1 MVSRLREVLE
11 VRERTGF
18 LFNIP
23 EDQILFPRV
32 LDDVSYGLIRKGVS
46 PLEARKKALLVLE
59 ILGVDETAE
68 LSPYQLSHG
77 QRQRIALAG
86 ALVTNPSLLLLD
98 EPSSAL
104 DPPGRLS
111 LAGILQKIDSS
122 ILLATHDIEFASRI
136 CSRFLVIK
144 DRRSGYSSSGEIS
157 FKLRQFSFFRHCSI
171 IGVGIGIGIGIEI
184 FIEIDR
190 FIHKNEIIIKGKD
203 HRYQYSS
210 IPIPIPALQK
220 KASIAIKFVFNF
232 GYYINGILPY
242 ARSSCIYFG

>member
-1 MVSRLREVLE
+1 MNAALEFKSVSIRYPRRQTDTISNISFTIYPGEKAALLGLNGSGKTSLLLAAVGLIPFSGSIIVDGIPLE
-11 VRERTGF
+11 ERNFQKVRERTGF

-32 LDDVSYGLIRKGVS
+32 LDDVSYGLIRKDVA
-46 PLEARKKALLVLE
+46 PLEAREKALSVLE
-59 ILGVDETAE
+59 MLGIDETAE

-111 LAGILQKIDSS
+111 LAEILQKIDSS

-144 DRRSGYSSSGEIS
+144 DREIREYSSSGEIS
-157 FKLRQFSFFRHCSI
+157 F
-171 IGVGIGIGIGIEI
+171 
-184 FIEIDR
+184 
-190 FIHKNEIIIKGKD
+190 
-203 HRYQYSS
+203 
-210 IPIPIPALQK
+210 
-220 KASIAIKFVFNF
+220 
-232 GYYINGILPY
+232 
-242 ARSSCIYFG
+242 

>member
-1 MVSRLREVLE
+1 MNAALEFKSVSIRYPRRQTDTISNISFTIYPGEKAALLGLNGSGKTSLLLAAVGLIPFSGSIIVDGIPLE
-11 VRERTGF
+11 ERNFQKVRERTGF

-32 LDDVSYGLIRKGVS
+32 LDDVSYGLIRKGVA
-46 PLEARKKALLVLE
+46 PLEAREKALSVLE
-59 ILGVDETAE
+59 MLGIDETAE

-111 LAGILQKIDSS
+111 LAEILQKIDSS

-144 DRRSGYSSSGEIS
+144 DREIREYSSSGEIS
-157 FKLRQFSFFRHCSI
+157 F
-171 IGVGIGIGIGIEI
+171 
-184 FIEIDR
+184 
-190 FIHKNEIIIKGKD
+190 
-203 HRYQYSS
+203 
-210 IPIPIPALQK
+210 
-220 KASIAIKFVFNF
+220 
-232 GYYINGILPY
+232 
-242 ARSSCIYFG
+242 

>member
-1 MVSRLREVLE
+1 MNAALEFKSVSIRYPRRQTDTISNISFTIYPGEKAALLGLNGSGKTSLLLAAVGLIPFSGSIIVDGIPLE
-11 VRERTGF
+11 ERNFQKVRERTGF

-32 LDDVSYGLIRKGVS
+32 LDDVSYGLIRKGVA
-46 PLEARKKALLVLE
+46 PLEAREKALSVLE
-59 ILGVDETAE
+59 MLGIDETAE

-77 QRQRIALAG
+77 QRQRIALAD

-111 LAGILQKIDSS
+111 LAEILQKIDSS

-144 DRRSGYSSSGEIS
+144 DREIREYSSSGEIS
-157 FKLRQFSFFRHCSI
+157 F
-171 IGVGIGIGIGIEI
+171 
-184 FIEIDR
+184 
-190 FIHKNEIIIKGKD
+190 
-203 HRYQYSS
+203 
-210 IPIPIPALQK
+210 
-220 KASIAIKFVFNF
+220 
-232 GYYINGILPY
+232 
-242 ARSSCIYFG
+242 

>member
-1 MVSRLREVLE
+1 MNAALEFKSVSIRYPRRQSDTISNISFTINPGEKAALLGLNGSGKTSLLLAAVGLIPFSGSIIVDGIPVEERNFQE

-144 DRRSGYSSSGEIS
+144 EREITEYSSCGEIS
-157 FKLRQFSFFRHCSI
+157 F
-171 IGVGIGIGIGIEI
+171 
-184 FIEIDR
+184 
-190 FIHKNEIIIKGKD
+190 
-203 HRYQYSS
+203 
-210 IPIPIPALQK
+210 
-220 KASIAIKFVFNF
+220 
-232 GYYINGILPY
+232 
-242 ARSSCIYFG
+242 

>member
-1 MVSRLREVLE
+1 MNAALEFKSVSIRYPRRQSDTISNISFTINPGEKAALLGLNGSGKTSLLLAAVGLIPFSGSIIVDGIPVEERNFQE

-144 DRRSGYSSSGEIS
+144 EREIREYSSCGEIS
-157 FKLRQFSFFRHCSI
+157 F
-171 IGVGIGIGIGIEI
+171 
-184 FIEIDR
+184 
-190 FIHKNEIIIKGKD
+190 
-203 HRYQYSS
+203 
-210 IPIPIPALQK
+210 
-220 KASIAIKFVFNF
+220 
-232 GYYINGILPY
+232 
-242 ARSSCIYFG
+242 

>member
-1 MVSRLREVLE
+1 MNAALEFKSVSIRYPRRQSDTISNISFTINPGEKAALLGLNGSGKTSLLLAAVGLIPFSGSIIVDGIPVEERNFQE

-144 DRRSGYSSSGEIS
+144 DREIREYSSSGEIS
-157 FKLRQFSFFRHCSI
+157 F
-171 IGVGIGIGIGIEI
+171 
-184 FIEIDR
+184 
-190 FIHKNEIIIKGKD
+190 
-203 HRYQYSS
+203 
-210 IPIPIPALQK
+210 
-220 KASIAIKFVFNF
+220 
-232 GYYINGILPY
+232 
-242 ARSSCIYFG
+242 

>member
-1 MVSRLREVLE
+1 MNAALEFKSVSIRYPRRQTDTISNISFTIYPGEKAALLGLNGSGKTSLLLAAVGLIPFSGSIIVDGIPLE
-11 VRERTGF
+11 ERNFQKVRERTGF

-32 LDDVSYGLIRKGVS
+32 LDDVSYGLIRKGVA
-46 PLEARKKALLVLE
+46 PLEAREKALSVLE
-59 ILGVDETAE
+59 MLGIDETAE

-111 LAGILQKIDSS
+111 LAEILQNIDSS

-144 DRRSGYSSSGEIS
+144 DREIREYSSSGEIS
-157 FKLRQFSFFRHCSI
+157 F
-171 IGVGIGIGIGIEI
+171 
-184 FIEIDR
+184 
-190 FIHKNEIIIKGKD
+190 
-203 HRYQYSS
+203 
-210 IPIPIPALQK
+210 
-220 KASIAIKFVFNF
+220 
-232 GYYINGILPY
+232 
-242 ARSSCIYFG
+242 